1 MKNRKYDLLRTRI
14 HNEEISSVYEVID
27 KEPSNIY
34 RARVSKHISNTL
46 PPTDHTPVNYNEEA
60 SMRKRVRGHTTDETF
75 TLEEASFTLPVELH
89 QLIDEEEHIN
99 YQSLTNAHKEINYK
113 PLRKRKQSI
122 EHAKILS
129 PDSVS
134 DANSSPKVES
144 TYEAKR
150 KRKHAYSIDQQLMN
164 NEKQVRYEPLRK
176 REPKNTETGTIK
188 MYSPTL
194 YPTQEIK
201 QYSKRKRTRKK
212 STVD

>member
-34 RARVSKHISNTL
+34 RARVRKHISNTL

-99 YQSLTNAHKEINYK
+99 YQSLTNAHKEINYNLCEK
-113 PLRKRKQSI
+113 
-122 EHAKILS
+122 E
-129 PDSVS
+129 
-134 DANSSPKVES
+134 NKV
-144 TYEAKR
+144 
-150 KRKHAYSIDQQLMN
+150 
-164 NEKQVRYEPLRK
+164 
-176 REPKNTETGTIK
+176 
-188 MYSPTL
+188 
-194 YPTQEIK
+194 
-201 QYSKRKRTRKK
+201 
-212 STVD
+212 